1 MQSKRRNGLSIINK
15 IKNRNMNKY
24 VKASLGIAIVSLVL
38 EIIHNKVKTLG
49 SDFMFFIL
57 IVNCVNAAIMIWQLL
72 QKNNLKGTDK
82 IIALVLAVLPI
93 IFLLF
98 FILIISSM
106 H

>member
-1 MQSKRRNGLSIINK
+1 MGLVLSIKN
-15 IKNRNMNKY
+15 KNRKMNKY
-24 VKASLGIAIVSLVL
+24 VKASLGIAIISLML

-57 IVNCVNAAIMIWQLL
+57 IVNCVNAGIMIWQLL
-72 QKNNLKGTDK
+72 QKNNLKGIDK
-82 IIALVLAVLPI
+82 MIAIVLAVLPI
-93 IFLLF
+93 IFLLL